1 MDNEKFEPE
10 DNYLKKINNFIFE
23 YERNKK
29 NLNILE
35 FGVREGRST
44 KIFLDMC
51 KNNGGKLLSVDID
64 DYSNLFQDKNW
75 TFLKAR
81 DDDFIKV
88 SNLFTDKFDIIL
100 IDSFHEPNHV
110 AKLVY
115 LYWKNLKVNGSMYI
129 DDISWL
135 PYIKGSWRD
144 HEFTEN
150 INRETFFK
158 ILEIQNSNFNS
169 LDVTFNFNG
178 SGMCRIIKENNGNL
192 IKYKKIKPRSNY
204 IKNNIKKI
212 LQKFKILKSG

>member
-1 MDNEKFEPE
+1 MDNEKFVPE

-23 YERNKK
+23 YEKNKK

-44 KIFLDMC
+44 KIFLEMC

-81 DDDFIKV
+81 DDDLTKV
-88 SNLFTDKFDIIL
+88 SNLFTNKFDIIL

-115 LYWKNLKVNGSMYI
+115 LYWKYLKVNGSMYI

-178 SGMCRIIKENNGNL
+178 SGMCRIIKENDANL
-192 IKYKKIKPRSNY
+192 IKYKKLKSRSNY
-204 IKNNIKKI
+204 IKNSIKKI